1 METIEQAE
9 AKHSRLGIA
18 SFIISIIGWIESF
31 MLLAVAGYYE
41 ATTPGGM
48 DEASFTAVII
58 GMFLF
63 LTIFILLVGTGL
75 GIAGL
80 FQKDQ
85 KRIFPIL
92 GTVLNSSL
100 IVTLIGVFLVGL
112 STS

>member
-1 METIEQAE
+1 MKKAD

-18 SFIISIIGWIESF
+18 SFIISIIGWIEAF

-48 DEASFTAVII
+48 DEASFTSII
-58 GMFLF
+58 LGMFLF
-63 LTIFILLVGTGL
+63 LTISILLVGTGL

-80 FQKDQ
+80 RQKDQ

-92 GTVLNSSL
+92 GTILNSSL
-100 IVTLIGVFLVGL
+100 IVTLIGAVLFGL
-112 STS
+112 SPS

>member
-1 METIEQAE
+1 METIEETE

-48 DEASFTAVII
+48 DETSFTSIII
-58 GMFLF
+58 GLFLF

-75 GIAGL
+75 GVAGL
-80 FQKDQ
+80 FQEDQ

-100 IVTLIGVFLVGL
+100 IVTLISVILVGL

>member
-1 METIEQAE
+1 MEKAAQ
-9 AKHSRLGIA
+9 KHSRLGIA
-18 SFIISIIGWIESF
+18 SFIISIIGWIEAF

-48 DEASFTAVII
+48 NEASFTSMII

-75 GIAGL
+75 GIAGF

-92 GTVLNSSL
+92 GTVLNSAL
-100 IVTLIGVFLVGL
+100 IVTLIGVILAGL

>member
-1 METIEQAE
+1 MEKTE
-9 AKHSRLGIA
+9 ANKHSRLGIA

-48 DEASFTAVII
+48 DETSFTSVII

-80 FQKDQ
+80 LQKDQ
-85 KRIFPIL
+85 KRTFPLL
-92 GTVLNSSL
+92 GTALNGAL
-100 IVTLIGVFLVGL
+100 IVTLIGVILAGF
-112 STS
+112 STP